1 MDEKNE
7 LNDIIL
13 NKGGSASDFSKIK
26 KIVLAVATLFAILI
40 IVVMLMSTLTPDAK
54 DNLPQPIPLPTQEAA
69 LNNAAQEE
77 PLFEEVEVIE
87 ENSQSSSDLDAV
99 AQKLKQESLQET
111 KKVKKTKVQVKK
123 HEPKKVVQKKVVKKT
138 VAPKKVVQKKVVQK
152 KKATHTAKQTTA
164 KSYYIQ
170 VGSFSK
176 YKPNKNFLDSILNLG
191 YKYKYHKVTRNSKV
205 LNKVLVGPFYTEKE
219 ARSAL
224 RTIRSKIEAGAFLIK
239 L

>member
-13 NKGGSASDFSKIK
+13 NKGSSPSDFNKIK

-40 IVVMLMSTLTPDAK
+40 VVVMLMSTLTPDAK
-54 DNLPQPIPLPTQEAA
+54 DNLPQPIPLPMQEAKSDEA
-69 LNNAAQEE
+69 PQDE
-77 PLFEEVEVIE
+77 PLFEEVEVVE
-87 ENSQSSSDLDAV
+87 ENSQNADDLDAI
-99 AQKLKQESLQET
+99 AQKLKEESIQNAKMLKAKQTKVTKPVT
-111 KKVKKTKVQVKK
+111 KKV
-123 HEPKKVVQKKVVKKT
+123 
-138 VAPKKVVQKKVVQK
+138 VAK
-152 KKATHTAKQTTA
+152 KQTTKKVAVKKKETLKVEQAIA
-164 KSYYIQ
+164 KAYYIQ

-176 YKPNKNFLDSILNLG
+176 YKPNKKFLDSILSQG
-191 YKYKYHKVTRNSKV
+191 YKYRYHKVTKNSKV

-239 L
+239 F